1 MQDSEEIL
9 YKTIGKIL
17 RKLRTEK
24 KIKFTIFCYENDIPK
39 STLYDIEHG
48 LIKAQFSSVYK
59 ILNALGVEFIQ
70 FAKLLE
76 KELPKNYTFL
86 KY

>member
-1 MQDSEEIL
+1 MQDNEEIL
-9 YKTIGKIL
+9 YKTIGQII
-17 RKLRTEK
+17 RKLRTDK
-24 KIKFTIFCYENDIPK
+24 GIKFTIFCYENDIPK

-48 LIKAQFSSVYK
+48 IIKAQFSSIYK
-59 ILNALGVEFIQ
+59 ILNALGVDFLQ

-76 KELPKNYTFL
+76 KALPDNFSLL